1 VNYLLTLELVNVTK
15 KFNGGFALGPL
26 DLKINDNEILVMIG
40 PTGSGKTTILNII
53 SGLLK
58 PDSGSILVDGQDIT
72 TLPVESRN
80 VGYLFQNPTLFPHL
94 NVYENIVFG
103 LTKKTRNQDDHV
115 IRILLKDMGILQ
127 LLDRHIQGLSGG
139 EMQKISLA
147 RMLVTKPKIMLMDE
161 PLTHLDAPTKRN
173 LRLDLRRILKKR
185 KSMPTIY
192 VTHFE
197 EDVYALADSVSLLQN
212 GVIKYIDKLES
223 ILTYQNDNNNTS
235 ASDLKISLSRVFSN
249 GSGINY
255 LQGNVVKSRDGV
267 STFKMGSCVLETL
280 GDYTIGCKVGIII
293 RPEDIILSK
302 ELVKTSARNV
312 VRAKV
317 VKFTNYFNTG
327 VSDIHLLIED
337 RFHIISRITDEA
349 RTDLQIKQDDFVFAI
364 FKASSPQV
372 IREEQY

>member
-1 VNYLLTLELVNVTK
+1 MSYLLTLELVNVTK

-58 PDSGSILVDGQDIT
+58 PDSGSILMDGQDVT

-80 VGYLFQNPTLFPHL
+80 IGYLFQNPTLFPHL

-103 LTKKTRNQDDHV
+103 LTKKARNQDDHL
-115 IRILLKDMGILQ
+115 IRILLKDMGILG
-127 LLDRHIQGLSGG
+127 LLDRRIQGLSGG

-185 KSMPTIY
+185 KAMPTIY

-197 EDVYALADSVSLLQN
+197 DDVYALADSVSLLQN

-223 ILTYQNDNNNTS
+223 ILTYQSDGDDNNNTS
-235 ASDLKISLSRVFSN
+235 ASKVFLSGVFSN

-255 LQGNVVKSRDGV
+255 LQGNVIKSKDGV
-267 STFKMGSCVLETL
+267 STFKMGSYILETL
-280 GDYTIGCKVGIII
+280 GDYTVGCKVGIII

-302 ELVKTSARNV
+302 EIVKTSARNV

-317 VKFTNYFNTG
+317 VKFTTNYYNTG
-327 VSDIHLLIED
+327 VSDIHLVIED

-372 IREEQY
+372 IREE